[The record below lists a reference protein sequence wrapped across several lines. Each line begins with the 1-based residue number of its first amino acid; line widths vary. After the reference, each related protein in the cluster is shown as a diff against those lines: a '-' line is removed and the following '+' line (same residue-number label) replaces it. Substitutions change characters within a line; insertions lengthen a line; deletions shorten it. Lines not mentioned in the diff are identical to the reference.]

1 MIKADANL
9 SRLVDDLPYSLEEYN
24 MVSERQ
30 STFLDIGSG
39 FGKPVFHA
47 AMQTRCI
54 SYGIEIVPA
63 RVAFSDDQKYNFADY
78 YKKKAET
85 KLKGKKVN
93 GK

>member
-9 SRLVDDLPYSLEEYN
+9 SKIVSDLPYPIEEYN
-24 MVSERQ
+24 MSAERG

-47 AMQTRCI
+47 AMQTACP
-54 SYGIEIVPA
+54 SYGVEIVPA

-78 YKKKAET
+78 YNKKKRDAAA
-85 KLKGKKVN
+85 G
-93 GK
+93 